1 MRPRGSKRQ
10 TCRRVR
16 THACGHE
23 YPPGSASTRPC
34 AATGHAHLGR
44 QLRHQLLVRA
54 QLLGELLL
62 RAHLRVARR
71 SRAPA
76 PRLARVLLRGAR
88 RSQPRVRAGGMRA
101 CAGEGSHL
109 AERARLR
116 LPHERRAR
124 IAADHAGGVIAAQRR
139 DRARLGRRLGWLRDL
154 PDARRASASVPG
166 RRRARS
172 AAHRLRARAGRRRAA
187 IAAGIQHFGDQHR
200 PRNRGIWVVSCFFLK
215 GAKRHKKTS
224 PLTAPCIA
232 IFSFFSERVFV
243 RQNTT
248 PFC

>member
-62 RAHLRVARR
+62 LALLRVARR

-88 RSQPRVRAGGMRA
+88 RGQPHVRACGMRA
-101 CAGEGSHL
+101 CAGEDSHL
-109 AERARLR
+109 DERARLR

-124 IAADHAGGVIAAQRR
+124 IAADHVGGVIAAQRR

-187 IAAGIQHFGDQHR
+187 IAAGIQHFGEHHR
-200 PRNRGIWVVSCFFLK
+200 RFCGGRAGLSRLLLQSS
-215 GAKRHKKTS
+215 KKT
-224 PLTAPCIA
+224 
-232 IFSFFSERVFV
+232 
-243 RQNTT
+243 
-248 PFC
+248 

>member
-1 MRPRGSKRQ
+1 MIQPAHGTSRQ
-10 TCRRVR
+10 LQL
-16 THACGHE
+16 A
-23 YPPGSASTRPC
+23 
-34 AATGHAHLGR
+34 HAHPRVEAPDLPS
-44 QLRHQLLVRA
+44 
-54 QLLGELLL
+54 
-62 RAHLRVARR
+62 RAHARVWARVPPRLRLHPPLRCYRACAPWAAAAPPAACARAAPWR
-71 SRAPA
+71 TPAACASSRRAPQ
-76 PRLARVLLRGAR
+76 PGTSPLLARVLLRGAR
-88 RSQPRVRAGGMRA
+88 RSQPCVRAGGMRA

-187 IAAGIQHFGDQHR
+187 IAAGIQHFGEHHR
-200 PRNRGIWVVSCFFLK
+200 RFCGGRAGLSRLLLQSS
-215 GAKRHKKTS
+215 KKT
-224 PLTAPCIA
+224 
-232 IFSFFSERVFV
+232 
-243 RQNTT
+243 
-248 PFC
+248 